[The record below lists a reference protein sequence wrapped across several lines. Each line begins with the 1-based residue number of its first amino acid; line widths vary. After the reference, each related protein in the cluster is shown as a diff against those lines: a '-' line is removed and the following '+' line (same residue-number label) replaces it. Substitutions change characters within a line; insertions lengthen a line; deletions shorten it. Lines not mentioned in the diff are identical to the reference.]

1 VFAIERFLCAPAAQG
16 LLLLILCVVRRN
28 SNGAISLHAAGD
40 GVGRSDIF
48 AHVPLNACRW

>member
-48 AHVPLNACRW
+48 AMSR